1 MFVCVRVCARK
12 RERERKDVKNRF
24 FPLLILFLISLKLHC
39 HQFQVNVIN
48 KDSQQESLMY
58 HIKVG

>member
-1 MFVCVRVCARK
+1 MFVCVCVQE
-12 RERERKDVKNRF
+12 RESERKDVKNRF
-24 FPLLILFLISLKLHC
+24 FPLLILFFSLKLHN
-39 HQFQVNVIN
+39 HQFQVTVIN

>member
-1 MFVCVRVCARK
+1 MFVCVCVQE
-12 RERERKDVKNRF
+12 RESERKDVKNRF
-24 FPLLILFLISLKLHC
+24 FPLLILFLISLKLHN
-39 HQFQVNVIN
+39 HQFQVTVIN